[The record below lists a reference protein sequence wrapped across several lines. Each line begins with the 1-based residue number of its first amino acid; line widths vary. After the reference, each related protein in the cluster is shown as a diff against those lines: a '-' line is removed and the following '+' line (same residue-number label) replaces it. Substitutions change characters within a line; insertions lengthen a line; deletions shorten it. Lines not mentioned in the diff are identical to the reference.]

1 MDKIEARMDKTALKI
16 DKVRIDKANI
26 DKIPGKVIHAPGKR
40 KSAIARATLG
50 PGKGLVK
57 LNGQLL
63 QHCLNPLLRLRVQEP
78 LLLAGEIAQGIDVKV
93 NVYGGGT
100 SGQADAARLAI
111 ARALVAHQPGLK
123 QAFYDYD
130 RLLLVA
136 DVRRKET
143 RKPNDSKARAAR
155 QKSYR

>member
-1 MDKIEARMDKTALKI
+1 MDKTAVKMDSAVNT
-16 DKVRIDKANI
+16 DKL
-26 DKIPGKVIHAPGKR
+26 DKIPGKVIPAPVIHTPGKR
-40 KSAIARATLG
+40 KRAVARATLC
-50 PGKGLVK
+50 PGKGVVK

-63 QHCLNPLLRLRVQEP
+63 QHYPNPLLRLRVQEP
-78 LLLAGEIAQGIDVKV
+78 LLLAGEVAQGIDVKV

-123 QAFYDYD
+123 PAFYDYD